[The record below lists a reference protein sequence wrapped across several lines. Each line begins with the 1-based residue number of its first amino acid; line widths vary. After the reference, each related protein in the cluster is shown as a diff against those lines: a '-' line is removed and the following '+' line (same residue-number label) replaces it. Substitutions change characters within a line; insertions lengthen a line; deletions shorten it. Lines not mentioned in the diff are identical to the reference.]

1 MLVYVTEDYIGNIF
15 VVSLSS
21 YKEEYNERE
30 DSKPLKHFP
39 HSLDIL
45 GGKSC
50 QRKLDES
57 EAASWK

>member
-1 MLVYVTEDYIGNIF
+1 MLVYVTKDYIGNIF

-45 GGKSC
+45 LDGKSC

-57 EAASWK
+57 EAAS